1 MELKC
6 KFCFIFFVRHSL
18 IQDSVSVFQI
28 PCFSAAQLLQIHLI
42 VFCSLIWMASAL
54 GSLAPMEA
62 PFTKEKKNYFRIC
75 YLLIDCGT
83 KALRSTFERYFAPAS
98 LQGFLARPS
107 VYSTLHQ
114 LRGKSLSD
122 VLWSK
127 LYPTPSSSVTL
138 EDLDFGLLMLLLMNT
153 SGLTP
158 PATGWHSLPNPL
170 DQSVEANIARL
181 KYYRNWLYG
190 HTSHSSM
197 DDPTFN
203 AYWKDVSS
211 ALMGLGVDAHTI
223 FKLRSLNSAE
233 QDCKRLKEEFRKEE
247 DNIRNNISAVKG
259 RKKCYQAS
267 C

>member
-1 MELKC
+1 
-6 KFCFIFFVRHSL
+6 
-18 IQDSVSVFQI
+18 
-28 PCFSAAQLLQIHLI
+28 
-42 VFCSLIWMASAL
+42 MASAL

-122 VLWSK
+122 VHWSK

-138 EDLDFGLLMLLLMNT
+138 EDLDFGLLMFLLMNT

-158 PATGWHSLPNPL
+158 PATGWHSLPNPS

-190 HTSHSSM
+190 RTSHSSM

-223 FKLRSLNSAE
+223 FKLRSESLNSVD
-233 QDCKRLKEEFRKEE
+233 QDYKRLKEEFRKEE
-247 DNIRNNISAVKG
+247 DNIRNKISAVKG